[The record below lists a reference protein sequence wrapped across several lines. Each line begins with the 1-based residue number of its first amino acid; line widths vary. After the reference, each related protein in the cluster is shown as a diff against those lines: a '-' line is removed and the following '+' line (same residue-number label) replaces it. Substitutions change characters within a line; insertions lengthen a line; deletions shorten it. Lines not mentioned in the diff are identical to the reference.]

1 MKAILRWV
9 VLMLRLK
16 VNFKKSFLMGV
27 NVSSSFLGFAATF
40 LHCLRVKLSFI
51 YFGLSVGANPRK
63 EATWKP
69 VILDRHDEEEIELI
83 EDSIY

>member
-1 MKAILRWV
+1 
-9 VLMLRLK
+9 
-16 VNFKKSFLMGV
+16 
-27 NVSSSFLGFAATF
+27 
-40 LHCLRVKLSFI
+40 LSFI

-69 VILDRHDEEEIELI
+69 VILDRHDEEETELI